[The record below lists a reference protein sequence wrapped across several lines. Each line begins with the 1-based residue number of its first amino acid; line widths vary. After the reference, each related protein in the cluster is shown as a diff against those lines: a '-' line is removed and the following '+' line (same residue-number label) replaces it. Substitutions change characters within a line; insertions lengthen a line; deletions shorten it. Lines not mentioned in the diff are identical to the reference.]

1 MYFWASPPRT
11 AFFVLLVFPE
21 AYKAVGRALEWDVL
35 GVAEDETAMAQ
46 YREEVGALADR
57 RWEALTFLMPEKEVS
72 FFCVMIFRER
82 GHGPIPFTSC
92 GRGREQCFQDRPVLV
107 GCQRRRGGP
116 IEAAQSAQSIS
127 CLSPPGVE
135 PDAMRNVLEAAPVL
149 REAGRRQCKGGGC
162 VAQQHAPL
170 EARGWPGP

>member
-46 YREEVGALADR
+46 YREEVGTLADR

-127 CLSPPGVE
+127 CLSPPRVE
-135 PDAMRNVLEAAPVL
+135 SDAMRNVLEAAAVL
-149 REAGRRQCKGGGC
+149 REAGRRQCQGGGR
-162 VAQQHAPL
+162 APQQPPSL
-170 EARGWPGP
+170 EARGGPGP